1 MLSIV
6 ATRLRLVSRSGARVG
21 IAFQRPLNSS
31 ISVMS
36 FRISGGNRDVLYLM
50 HDRISILTHFSPD
63 SVRPSNGISI
73 YIHFHSFI
81 SQVPSLFIAE
91 DGLELVFLAQ
101 VRQIPPARIA
111 LLTVS
116 DMTIMRR
123 ADESFP
129 MCWDCFRQLIL

>member
-1 MLSIV
+1 
-6 ATRLRLVSRSGARVG
+6 
-21 IAFQRPLNSS
+21 
-31 ISVMS
+31 
-36 FRISGGNRDVLYLM
+36 M